1 MKESSNVKKH
11 IKAYTRYIEELR
23 FQLFKKK
30 SKTIYFSYWHN
41 WNKKSMNNK

>member
-23 FQLFKKK
+23 FQLFKKNLK
-30 SKTIYFSYWHN
+30 LFISVTDITEI
-41 WNKKSMNNK
+41 KKV